1 MVNFSRLANGF
12 GGGILAEVVVELNG
26 KEVARVPLKGPS
38 MTVGRDSSA
47 DVHLDNR
54 ALSRRHAQLEKRGA
68 GIWIRDLGSQN
79 GTFVNG
85 ERISAPQPLSNQDL
99 VEVGRYQIRVD
110 GLEEARGD
118 TPVLTIAGPEGRHRF
133 AMVGEEVIIGRS
145 PSCDISIGHKSI
157 SRKHLKIC
165 IRGADFTAED
175 MGSQNGTRL
184 HGKRIRGATP
194 FEPGDQ
200 LQMSDYTVEVGF
212 LEEAIGADSG
222 KNGESA
228 NKTMMIDRSELAK
241 AADLGGDFEL
251 ASSAGKL
258 AYGKSREA
266 AGTGRD
272 HGATGGHDD
281 LDLMDEEAS
290 QTKGRPADE
299 EKKGKSKKRVSTKKR
314 PPTQSRVPSGEP
326 IIVISHPDGGE
337 HEIALTRSV
346 TVVAEDGTEGDS
358 TEGRPYADQG
368 YMVFTRTAEGVVTCV
383 VGDRRLI
390 TVNGKAR
397 LTVRLTDGD
406 TVEFGLLTAM
416 FKEP

>member
-1 MVNFSRLANGF
+1 VL
-12 GGGILAEVVVELNG
+12 LAEVVVELNG

-38 MTVGRDSSA
+38 MTIGRDASA

-54 ALSRRHAQLEKRGA
+54 ALSRRHAQVEKRGA

-118 TPVLTIAGPEGRHRF
+118 TPVLSISGPEGRHRF

-165 IRGADFTAED
+165 ILGNEFTAED

-194 FEPGDQ
+194 FSPGDE
-200 LQMSDYTVEVGF
+200 LQMSDYSVEVGF
-212 LEEAIGADSG
+212 LEEAIGDASKSG
-222 KNGESA
+222 DNA

-258 AYGKSREA
+258 AYGRSRESKD
-266 AGTGRD
+266 GRD
-272 HGATGGHDD
+272 HHATGDHSD
-281 LDLMDEEAS
+281 LEDEDEESETRA
-290 QTKGRPADE
+290 RP
-299 EKKGKSKKRVSTKKR
+299 EKDPPPPPAKKRSGTKKK
-314 PPTQSRVPSGEP
+314 PPTKSRSRSSEPS
-326 IIVISHPDGGE
+326 IIISHPDGGE
-337 HEIALTRSV
+337 NELLLDRAVILV
-346 TVVAEDGTEGDS
+346 GEDGAEGDS
-358 TEGRPYADQG
+358 TDGRPYADQG
-368 YMVFTRTAEGVVTCV
+368 YIVFARTADGVITCV

-397 LTVRLTDGD
+397 LTARLSDGD

-416 FKEP
+416 FKDP